1 MKSKYIILII
11 GLIFLD
17 QLVKYIVHSNM
28 PLHTEI
34 SIIGDFIKLYH
45 IENPGMAF
53 GINFDFKYTK
63 LILSLFRLFAS
74 FLIGFYLFNLLNK
87 QNFCVYKLN

>member
-45 IENPGMAF
+45 IENPGMALA
-53 GINFDFKYTK
+53 
-63 LILSLFRLFAS
+63 LIL
-74 FLIGFYLFNLLNK
+74 ILNI
-87 QNFCVYKLN
+87 LN

>member
-28 PLHTEI
+28 PAEEEDNSYI
-34 SIIGDFIKLYH
+34 
-45 IENPGMAF
+45 A
-53 GINFDFKYTK
+53 
-63 LILSLFRLFAS
+63 
-74 FLIGFYLFNLLNK
+74 
-87 QNFCVYKLN
+87 Q

>member
-1 MKSKYIILII
+1 MKLTYVSLIVSLIL
-11 GLIFLD
+11 LD
-17 QLVKYIVHSNM
+17 QFVKYIVHVNM

-53 GINFDFKYTK
+53 GINFDFKYTC
-63 LILSLFRLFAS
+63 
-74 FLIGFYLFNLLNK
+74 LL
-87 QNFCVYKLN
+87 